1 MVHEPF
7 EPARD
12 SSSHQHVI
20 QACRDHDVKFIRL
33 WFSDILGTLKSVA
46 ITIEELEHALEDG
59 VTFDGGAIAGYAR
72 HGETDMI
79 ALPDPGTFQLLGW
92 RPRSQAVA
100 RMFCDVVRP
109 SGEPYEGDPRR
120 VLKHVL
126 AKAASN
132 GYTAY
137 VSPEIEYFY
146 FKDAKHPEPLDTG
159 GYFDLTAADSGSDL
173 RRDTVLMLEDMGI
186 GVALSHHEV
195 APSQHEMDLRYTDA
209 LTMADSV
216 MTFRLIVKEVAMR
229 SGVHATFM
237 PKPLATENGSAMHL
251 QFSLFRG
258 EENAFFDAENPAV
271 LSSDGRAFMAGLLRH
286 APEMMLLTNQWV
298 NSYKRLVPGF
308 EAPVYTSWSYTN
320 NADLVRVP
328 QHKPEMGMAAR
339 VEYRVPDSACNPYLA
354 FAGVLAAGLRGI
366 AEGYELPMP
375 AERPAMEMTDA
386 ERAARNIVLLPN
398 SLGEAIAAFEASS
411 LMRETLGDAMCDS
424 LIANKRHEWRE
435 YRAQVTPFE
444 LERYLPSL

>member
-1 MVHEPF
+1 MF
-7 EPARD
+7 D
-12 SSSHQHVI
+12 STGAGTSDLSSRQHVL

-33 WFSDILGTLKSVA
+33 WFTDILGTLKSVA

-79 ALPDPGTFQLLGW
+79 ALPDPATFQLLPW
-92 RPRSQAVA
+92 RPRPQAVA
-100 RMFCDVVRP
+100 RMFCDVQRP
-109 SGEPYEGDPRR
+109 NGEPFEGDPRR
-120 VLKHVL
+120 VLKGVL
-126 AKAASN
+126 ADAAAL
-132 GYTAY
+132 GFTAY

-146 FKDAKHPEPLDTG
+146 FKDAKTPEPLDSG

-229 SGVHATFM
+229 SGVYATFM
-237 PKPLATENGSAMHL
+237 PKPLANENGSAMHL
-251 QFSLFRG
+251 QFSLFKG
-258 EENAFFDAENPAV
+258 EDNAFSDPGNPGT
-271 LSSDGRAFMAGLLRH
+271 LSQDGRHFMAGLLRH

-308 EAPVYTSWSYTN
+308 EAPVYTSWSHTN

-328 QHKPEMGMAAR
+328 QHKPEMRMAAR

-354 FAGVLAAGLRGI
+354 FAAVLAAGLKGI
-366 AEGYELPMP
+366 AEGYELPMA
-375 AERPAMEMTDA
+375 AERPVEEMSDA
-386 ERAARNIVLLPN
+386 ERAAHNTVLLPN
-398 SLGEAIAAFEASS
+398 SLGEAIAAFEGSE
-411 LMRETLGDAMCDS
+411 LLRDTLGGAMCDS
-424 LIANKRHEWRE
+424 LVANKRHEWRE

-444 LERYLPSL
+444 IQRYLPAL

>member
-1 MVHEPF
+1 MF
-7 EPARD
+7 D
-12 SSSHQHVI
+12 STGAGTSDLSSRQHVL

-33 WFSDILGTLKSVA
+33 WFTDILGTLKSVA

-79 ALPDPGTFQLLGW
+79 ALPDPATFQLLPW
-92 RPRSQAVA
+92 RPRPQAVA
-100 RMFCDVVRP
+100 RMFCDVQRP
-109 SGEPYEGDPRR
+109 NGEPFEGDPRR
-120 VLKHVL
+120 VLKGVL
-126 AKAASN
+126 ADAAAL
-132 GYTAY
+132 GFTAY

-146 FKDAKHPEPLDTG
+146 FKDAKTPEPLDSG

-229 SGVHATFM
+229 SGVYATFM
-237 PKPLATENGSAMHL
+237 PKPLANENGSAMHL
-251 QFSLFRG
+251 QFSLFKG
-258 EENAFFDAENPAV
+258 EDNAFSDSGSPGT
-271 LSSDGRAFMAGLLRH
+271 LSQDGRHFMAGLLRH

-298 NSYKRLVPGF
+298 NSYQRLVPGF
-308 EAPVYTSWSYTN
+308 EAPVYTSWSHTN

-328 QHKPEMGMAAR
+328 QHKPEMRMAAR

-354 FAGVLAAGLRGI
+354 FAAVLAAGLKGI
-366 AEGYELPMP
+366 AEGYELPMA
-375 AERPAMEMTDA
+375 AERPVEEMSDA
-386 ERAARNIVLLPN
+386 ERAAHNIVLLPN
-398 SLGEAIAAFEASS
+398 SLGEAIAAFEGSE
-411 LMRETLGDAMCDS
+411 LLRDTLGGAMCDS
-424 LIANKRHEWRE
+424 LVANKRHEWRE

-444 LERYLPSL
+444 IQRYLPAL

>member
-1 MVHEPF
+1 MF
-7 EPARD
+7 D
-12 SSSHQHVI
+12 STGNGTGDLSSRQHVL

-33 WFSDILGTLKSVA
+33 WFTDILGTLKSVA

-79 ALPDPGTFQLLGW
+79 ALPDPATFQLLPW
-92 RPRSQAVA
+92 RPRPQAVA
-100 RMFCDVVRP
+100 RMFCDVQRP
-109 SGEPYEGDPRR
+109 NGEPFEGDPRR
-120 VLKHVL
+120 VLKGVL
-126 AKAASN
+126 ADAAAL
-132 GYTAY
+132 GFTAY

-146 FKDAKHPEPLDTG
+146 FKDAKTPEPLDSG

-229 SGVHATFM
+229 SGVYATFM
-237 PKPLATENGSAMHL
+237 PKPLANENGSAMHL
-251 QFSLFRG
+251 QFSLFKG
-258 EENAFFDAENPAV
+258 EDNAFSDPGNPGT
-271 LSSDGRAFMAGLLRH
+271 LSQDGRHFMAGLLRH

-308 EAPVYTSWSYTN
+308 EAPVYTSWSHTN

-328 QHKPEMGMAAR
+328 QHKPEMRMAAR

-354 FAGVLAAGLRGI
+354 FAAVLAAGLKGI
-366 AEGYELPMP
+366 AEGYELPMA
-375 AERPAMEMTDA
+375 AERPVEEMSDA
-386 ERAARNIVLLPN
+386 ERAAHNIVLLPN
-398 SLGEAIAAFEASS
+398 SLGEAIAAFEGSE
-411 LMRETLGDAMCDS
+411 LLRDTLGGAMCDS
-424 LIANKRHEWRE
+424 LVANKRHEWRE

-444 LERYLPSL
+444 IQRYLPAL

>member
-1 MVHEPF
+1 MYNGTG
-7 EPARD
+7 D
-12 SSSHQHVI
+12 LSSRQHVL

-33 WFSDILGTLKSVA
+33 WFTDILGTLKSVA

-79 ALPDPGTFQLLGW
+79 ALPDPSTFQLLPW
-92 RPRSQAVA
+92 RPRPQAVA
-100 RMFCDVVRP
+100 RMFCDVQRP
-109 SGEPYEGDPRR
+109 NGEPFEGDPRR
-120 VLKHVL
+120 VLKGVL
-126 AKAASN
+126 TRAAAL
-132 GYTAY
+132 GFTAY
-137 VSPEIEYFY
+137 ISPEIEYFY
-146 FKDAKHPEPLDTG
+146 FKDAKTPEPLDSG

-229 SGVHATFM
+229 NGAYATFM
-237 PKPLATENGSAMHL
+237 PKPLASENGSAMHL
-251 QFSLFRG
+251 QLSLFKG
-258 EENAFFDAENPAV
+258 EDNAFSDPGSPGQ
-271 LSSDGRAFMAGLLRH
+271 LSADGRHFMAGLLRH

-298 NSYKRLVPGF
+298 NSYKRLVPGY
-308 EAPVYTSWSYTN
+308 EAPIYTSWSHTN

-328 QHKPEMGMAAR
+328 QHKPEMRMAAR

-354 FAGVLAAGLRGI
+354 FAAVLAAGLKGI
-366 AEGYELPMP
+366 AEGYELPMA
-375 AERPAMEMTDA
+375 AERPVEEMTED
-386 ERAARNIVLLPN
+386 ERAGRNIAMLPN
-398 SLGEAIAAFEASS
+398 SLGEAIAAFEGSA
-411 LMRETLGDAMCDS
+411 LLRETLGDAMCDS
-424 LIANKRHEWRE
+424 LVANKRHEWRE

-444 LERYLPSL
+444 IQRYLPAL